1 MSATVRP
8 VPVIPSPTRTKRS
21 RLAAAAAWAGNKTQN
36 IVYGIAFGHIG
47 KFAMVAV
54 YFILTQ
60 WLRGQYIGSW
70 HAWNVKYVWDHLL
83 SANVSQG
90 GLHAW
95 LSQTQWTNV
104 RHTIRP
110 FGEGLYGAVLYQQ
123 IGADP
128 LKYLRS
134 HASAWRIIATP
145 LLVAIT
151 GGLVALPLFLA
162 GLPLLHQFT
171 HSTFLEL
178 SLQNHPALWQKI
190 YADSY
195 DAVIVGIIAGFA
207 VRRVSRKALCTNMF
221 YFCRLW
227 RRVGLGASL
236 LMPPG
241 MRHQVRALKAQPLD
255 ADSHA
260 RDYLAAAVI
269 FMALLTATLAGY
281 GYYILT
287 NIAHHG

>member
-1 MSATVRP
+1 M
-8 VPVIPSPTRTKRS
+8 
-21 RLAAAAAWAGNKTQN
+21 TQYL
-36 IVYGIAFGHIG
+36 VYGLAFGHIG

-60 WLRGQYIGSW
+60 WLHGQYIGSW
-70 HAWNVKYVWDHLL
+70 HAWNVKGVWDHLL
-83 SANVSQG
+83 SANIANG

-95 LSQTQWTNV
+95 LSQAQWNTV

-110 FGEGLYGAVLYQQ
+110 FAEGLFGALLFQQ
-123 IGADP
+123 IGANP
-128 LKYLRS
+128 LKHLKT
-134 HASAWRIIATP
+134 HASAGRILATP

-151 GGLVALPLFLA
+151 GTAVALPMFLI
-162 GLPLLHQFT
+162 GLPLLHHIT
-171 HSTFLEL
+171 HSNVAQVT
-178 SLQNHPALWQKI
+178 LQSHPALWQKI
-190 YADSY
+190 YADYY

-207 VRRVSRKALCTNMF
+207 VRRVSRKALCTNMY

-241 MRHQVRALKAQPLD
+241 MRHQVQALKSEPRD
-255 ADSHA
+255 TDSHA
-260 RDYLAAAVI
+260 GGYLTAAII
-269 FMALLTATLAGY
+269 FMSLLTATLAGY

-287 NIAHHG
+287 NIAH

>member
-1 MSATVRP
+1 MTANPRP
-8 VPVIPSPTRTKRS
+8 VTIVSPPTPSKRS
-21 RLAAAAAWAGNKTQN
+21 RPAAVAAWCGNKTQDL
-36 IVYGIAFGHIG
+36 IYGVAFGHIG

-60 WLRGQYIGSW
+60 WLHGQYIGSW
-70 HAWNVKYVWDHLL
+70 HAWNVKGVWDHLL
-83 SANVSQG
+83 SANVADG
-90 GLHAW
+90 GLYAW
-95 LSQTQWTNV
+95 LSQAQWNNV

-110 FGEGLYGAVLYQQ
+110 FGEGLYGALLYQQ

-128 LKYLRS
+128 LAYLKTY
-134 HASAWRIIATP
+134 ASALRIVATP

-151 GGLVALPLFLA
+151 GGAVALPLFLI
-162 GLPLLHQFT
+162 GLPLLHHFT
-171 HSTFLEL
+171 HGSFAQVT
-178 SLQNHPALWQKI
+178 LQHHPALWQKI

-207 VRRVSRKALCTNMF
+207 VRRVSRQALCTNMV

-227 RRVGLGASL
+227 RRVGLGPSL

-241 MRHQVRALKAQPLD
+241 MRHQVQTLKSEPRD
-255 ADSHA
+255 ADSQA
-260 RDYLAAAVI
+260 GGYLTAAIIFIAILTAGLAA
-269 FMALLTATLAGY
+269 Y

-287 NIAHHG
+287 NIAH